1 MPLRKK
7 LKGGRWKTAHVDY
20 VKRIYHML
28 VLFEV
33 LRLSLFFNTHSGA
46 VHEILS
52 YEGSFLRDKALT
64 ILIHMI
70 LSFSNSFSLSILKG
84 FNLLFLSLF
93 VTLSLNFLT
102 YPLIL
107 GNTKTKDLINLSKY
121 PTKYLELVFV
131 STNFEIN
138 ILSTLISRKTCDLDL
153 PLN

>member
-52 YEGSFLRDKALT
+52 YEGSFLRDKTLT
-64 ILIHMI
+64 W
-70 LSFSNSFSLSILKG
+70 SFSRQFTAY
-84 FNLLFLSLF
+84 FLSAF
-93 VTLSLNFLT
+93 SVAISFRHVYVDSKNF
-102 YPLIL
+102 
-107 GNTKTKDLINLSKY
+107 
-121 PTKYLELVFV
+121 
-131 STNFEIN
+131 
-138 ILSTLISRKTCDLDL
+138 ISVIFKS
-153 PLN
+153 

>member
-1 MPLRKK
+1 
-7 LKGGRWKTAHVDY
+7 
-20 VKRIYHML
+20 
-28 VLFEV
+28 
-33 LRLSLFFNTHSGA
+33 
-46 VHEILS
+46 
-52 YEGSFLRDKALT
+52 
-64 ILIHMI
+64 MI

-93 VTLSLNFLT
+93 ATLSLNFLT

-138 ILSTLISRKTCDLDL
+138 ILPTLISRKTCDLDL
-153 PLN
+153 PLK